1 VAAKA
6 TEKERDEA
14 LGTRDRILDIA
25 QDLFC
30 SQGYDKTSLRQI
42 ADELGFSKAAIYYH
56 FESKDDIL
64 LALHMR
70 IHDFGKDALTTL
82 EEGAVSAETWASLLD
97 QLVDQMVEHRQ
108 LFLLHERNQAA
119 FEALHDKEH
128 TADHDDLH
136 MLFRKMLS
144 NPQISLRNRVRMSC
158 SFGAVMSVLVLTGD
172 VFADV
177 DAPEMSKLLRDAIA
191 DLMGVDSSTAADA

>member
-1 VAAKA
+1 MATKAAD
-6 TEKERDEA
+6 KERDQA
-14 LGTRDRILDIA
+14 LGTRERILDIA

-30 SQGYDKTSLRQI
+30 TQGYDKTSLRQI

-56 FESKDDIL
+56 FESKEDIL
-64 LALHMR
+64 MALHMR
-70 IHDFGKDALTTL
+70 IHEFGKDALTAL
-82 EEGAVSAETWASLLD
+82 GEGAVSAETWASLLD
-97 QLVDQMVEHRQ
+97 QLVDQMVEHRK

-119 FEALHDKEH
+119 FEALHDKDHE
-128 TADHDDLH
+128 ADHDDLH

-177 DAPEMSKLLRDAIA
+177 EAPVMSKLLRDAIS
-191 DLMGVDSSTAADA
+191 DLMGVESGSPVDA

>member
-6 TEKERDEA
+6 TENERDEA